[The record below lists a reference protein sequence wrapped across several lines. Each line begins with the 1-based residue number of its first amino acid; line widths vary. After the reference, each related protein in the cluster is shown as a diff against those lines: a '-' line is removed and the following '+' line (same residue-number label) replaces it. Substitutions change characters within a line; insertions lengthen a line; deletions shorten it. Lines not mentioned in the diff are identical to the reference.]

1 MICKFEQVTNPCPWK
16 PTIDT
21 ENGNQAFM
29 PKSFE
34 KAIVEGCFDKA
45 VKIIAGCTSEEGLIL
60 SCQFEKSP
68 WAPLILFNRE
78 FDNVTLED
86 ITKAALIRNKFFPE
100 DKDDINTKAPI
111 LKGNWPIQN

>member
-1 MICKFEQVTNPCPWK
+1 
-16 PTIDT
+16 
-21 ENGNQAFM
+21 M

-34 KAIVEGCFDKA
+34 KAIVEGCFDKT

-68 WAPLILFNRE
+68 NRWNMFFNKWDRWAPLILFNRE

-86 ITKAALIRNKFFPE
+86 ITKAALIRSKFFPE
-100 DKDDINTKAPI
+100 DKDDINTKAPN